1 MINTNPKKADIKP
14 AYQILTSILSDND
27 AQGFLGVN
35 RYQDT
40 LWFNKE
46 AFEDLM
52 WWIYIISVVEIS
64 SQHFQMDQNNDVG
77 KKILQCFNETTT
89 LIEQAEASGYKLEK
103 LLDLVR

>member
-27 AQGFLGVN
+27 AQGYLGVN

-40 LWFNKE
+40 LWINKE
-46 AFEDLM
+46 SFEDLM
-52 WWIYIISVVEIS
+52 WWLYIIATVEIS
-64 SQHFQMDQNNDVG
+64 SQHLQTDQNNEVG
-77 KKILQCFNETTT
+77 KKILHCFNATTT